1 MIENKYKNFN
11 LYSFNEEN
19 IALGKIVID
28 KKYKIIN
35 KLKDTPRNFVAIIE
49 INNKKYV
56 LKEPRNEYRIPQR
69 QLVSFFKDGES
80 LSTLKNIHKLR
91 IDYNFNEFVDIFLA
105 GNKRKYGFIVNSFL
119 LMEFVEGTINNDS
132 VHKDRAIESM
142 KSIHKEGFYHGDF
155 NPSNFIF
162 DKNNHIHILDTKGE
176 KFSFGNFRA
185 HYDMITMGYDSYDEM
200 IYPYKKNFFY
210 YLAISL
216 KIIKRNYIFDK
227 IKFYKKK
234 LRDKGWKI

>member
-11 LYSFNEEN
+11 LYSFKDEY
-19 IALGKIVID
+19 IDLGKQIID
-28 KKYKIIN
+28 KKYLIIN

-69 QLVSFFKDGES
+69 QFLSLFKDGEA

-91 IDYNFNEFVDIFLA
+91 TSYNFNEFVDIFLA
-105 GNKRKYGFIVNSFL
+105 GNKRKNGFIINSFL
-119 LMEFVEGTINNDS
+119 LMEFVEGTFNNDS
-132 VHKDRAIESM
+132 AHKDRAIESI
-142 KSIHKEGFYHGDF
+142 KPIHQKGFYHGDF

-162 DKNNHIHILDTKGE
+162 DKNNNIRILDTKGE
-176 KFSFGNFRA
+176 HFTFGNFRA

-200 IYPYKKNFFY
+200 VYPYNKNFYY

-216 KIIKRNYIFDK
+216 KIIKRNTLLKK
-227 IKFYKKK
+227 IKQYKKN